1 MFSKK
6 VGLVLIII
14 GILMMAY
21 TGFNYVTTEKV
32 VDLGPIQ
39 INQEKNHPVQW
50 SPIVGAVLL
59 AGGIIMVIV
68 AKKSRN

>member
-1 MFSKK
+1 MLSKK
-6 VGLVLIII
+6 MGLVLIVI
-14 GILMMAY
+14 GILLMAY

-50 SPIVGAVLL
+50 SPIVGAALL